1 MSKYIKKLLSHL
13 RLDTVKIEI
22 LFLSKNIA
30 IGQPPPCSV
39 GWVIETQKATCKS
52 KLKLIVFDS
61 PATTSE
67 TAKQTN
73 KELRQKL
80 KLC

>member
-13 RLDTVKIEI
+13 RLDTVKIET
-22 LFLSKNIA
+22 LFLSK
-30 IGQPPPCSV
+30 PPPCSV

-61 PATTSE
+61 PVTTSE
-67 TAKQTN
+67 KAKQTN